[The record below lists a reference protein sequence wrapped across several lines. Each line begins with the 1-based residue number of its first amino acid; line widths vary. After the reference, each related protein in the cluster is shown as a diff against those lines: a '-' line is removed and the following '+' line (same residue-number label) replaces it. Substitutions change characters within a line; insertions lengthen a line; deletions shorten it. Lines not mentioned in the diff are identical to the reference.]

1 MCRVSAKI
9 LSIYNFAW
17 GLLKATKKVYLI
29 PQKWKKKTKIHMGS
43 GIWDLSDKVCKLNPK
58 TSKNYQNT
66 KSTNHDE
73 NFFKKSMFS
82 TLKRKGAKNSYK
94 DYPTELAVILKPS
107 NQPIKTKIFPKKIC
121 FVP

>member
-1 MCRVSAKI
+1 VSRIRKNTFY
-9 LSIYNFAW
+9 LQFCMGTSEGHQKSIFN
-17 GLLKATKKVYLI
+17 TSKV
-29 PQKWKKKTKIHMGS
+29 KKKTKIHVGS